1 MSEIIGKIGPLRFRL
16 GDECG
21 DVFADDDD
29 FDGLTLTVE
38 VRDEAEG
45 RRLIEALRGAV
56 ERPDPLGE
64 ALNSGDGAYRP

>member
-1 MSEIIGKIGPLRFRL
+1 MSEIVGTIGPLRYRL

-21 DVFADDDD
+21 DIFAEDDD

-45 RRLIEALRGAV
+45 RRLIEALLCAARSS
-56 ERPDPLGE
+56 DPIRSATPANRQE
-64 ALNSGDGAYRP
+64 AEE

>member
-1 MSEIIGKIGPLRFRL
+1 MSEIIGTIGPLRFRL

-21 DVFADDDD
+21 DVFEEGDD

-45 RRLIEALRGAV
+45 RRLIEALRCAV
-56 ERPDPLGE
+56 ERPDPLGD
-64 ALNSGDGAYRP
+64 ARQPPGWWS

>member
-1 MSEIIGKIGPLRFRL
+1 MNEIVGKIGPLRYRL

-21 DVFADDDD
+21 DIFAEDDD
-29 FDGLTLTVE
+29 FDGVTLTVE

-56 ERPDPLGE
+56 ERPDPLGD
-64 ALNSGDGAYRP
+64 ARQQPGGWS

>member
-1 MSEIIGKIGPLRFRL
+1 MSEIVGTIGPLRYRL

-21 DVFADDDD
+21 DIFAEDDD

-45 RRLIEALRGAV
+45 RRLIEALLCEARSS
-56 ERPDPLGE
+56 DPIRS
-64 ALNSGDGAYRP
+64 ATR

>member
-1 MSEIIGKIGPLRFRL
+1 MSEIVGTIGPLRYRL
-16 GDECG
+16 GNECG
-21 DVFADDDD
+21 DVFAEGDD

-56 ERPDPLGE
+56 ERPYQLGD
-64 ALNSGDGAYRP
+64 ARQPPGGWS